1 MRGWAWGAGLRA
13 AGWGNGLLGRWGRGW
28 RGATGPPARAAA
40 HEHEQAAG
48 REARWPR
55 GGGARSGPRCWAA
68 QRVSRMGLA
77 EGWKGVFL
85 FISNLFLYP
94 FSFPI
99 KFIHKNDP
107 RIKWM
112 HTQGNMSD
120 QNNSVT
126 A

>member
-1 MRGWAWGAGLRA
+1 MACWAGGGGDGAGQ
-13 AGWGNGLLGRWGRGW
+13 LGRRRAQQPMSTSRPRGGR
-28 RGATGPPARAAA
+28 
-40 HEHEQAAG
+40 HAG
-48 REARWPR
+48 PR
-55 GGGARSGPRCWAA
+55 GGGARRGPRCWAA